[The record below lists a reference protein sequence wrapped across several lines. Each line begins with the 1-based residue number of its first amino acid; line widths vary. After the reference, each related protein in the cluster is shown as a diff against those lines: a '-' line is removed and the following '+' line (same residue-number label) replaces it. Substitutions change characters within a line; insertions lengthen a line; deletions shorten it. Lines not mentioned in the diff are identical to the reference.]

1 MLLRTASHCFTCSLI
16 EGSLPET
23 SDLVQDVPGTHVLVW
38 LAATAVGV
46 LIPLLLLPS
55 WPRVVARGCGSDNFI
70 GGAPEGFNMVGV
82 EIDSTTA
89 RIASKLYPDAKIL
102 NESFGDTLT
111 RFVQPSH
118 TGLFLA
124 RVGVTAVKPFIYE
137 RPLYTCE
144 R

>member
-23 SDLVQDVPGTHVLVW
+23 SDLVQDVPGTRVLVW

-46 LIPLLLLPS
+46 LIPPLLLPS
-55 WPRVVARGCGSDNFI
+55 WPRVVARGCGSGNFI
-70 GGAPEGFNMVGV
+70 GGAPEGFDMVGGGL
-82 EIDSTTA
+82 E
-89 RIASKLYPDAKIL
+89 
-102 NESFGDTLT
+102 TLT

-124 RVGVTAVKPFIYE
+124 RVRATAVKPFIYE